1 MGRMIWLGDRLL
13 LLAFFDHD
21 RHNPPFI
28 HLIDE
33 VEIWAAVGMPFPWP
47 FIPSVVQ
54 AQSFLR
60 YQPSMEACLVT
71 TQVAIFKRL
80 LPPRHSLAAA
90 GLGVATM

>member
-1 MGRMIWLGDRLL
+1 MGRRIWLGDRLL

-60 YQPSMEACLVT
+60 YQRPT
-71 TQVAIFKRL
+71 
-80 LPPRHSLAAA
+80 
-90 GLGVATM
+90 